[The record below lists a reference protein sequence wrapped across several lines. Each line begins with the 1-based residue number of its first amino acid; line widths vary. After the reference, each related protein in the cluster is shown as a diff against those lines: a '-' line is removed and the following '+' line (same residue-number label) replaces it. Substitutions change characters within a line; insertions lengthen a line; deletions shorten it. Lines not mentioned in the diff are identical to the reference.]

1 MLDCHAMKDASNTK
15 QGEGETTR
23 WQVPVAALT
32 IAGSDSGGGAGI
44 QADLRTFTAH
54 GLLGTTA
61 ITAITAQ
68 NTRGVIAWEAVSPS
82 LVVGQVEAVLDDLP
96 VRAAKTGM
104 LATRDIIAAVAATW
118 ERWGEGIPLV
128 VDPVMVSTSGHRL
141 LDADAERAMIERLL
155 PLAAV
160 VTPNRPEAA
169 ALTGLALDT
178 PAEVLA
184 QALAAMAPRAVIV
197 IKGGHRVGPA
207 TEVAMATDLVRSPD
221 GAVTWLEAPWVETTS
236 THGTGCT
243 LSAAIAARLA
253 LGSPTHEALIRAKD
267 YLSRAIANALPM
279 GHGHGPVDHLHV
291 FDR

>member
-1 MLDCHAMKDASNTK
+1 MKDASNTK
-15 QGEGETTR
+15 QGEGETAR
-23 WQVPVAALT
+23 WSVPVAALT

-44 QADLRTFTAH
+44 QADLRTFAAH

-82 LVVGQVEAVLDDLP
+82 LVVAQVEAVLDDLP

-141 LDADAERAMIERLL
+141 LDADAERAMIEQLL

-207 TEVAMATDLVRSPD
+207 TASATDLVRSPD

-267 YLSRAIANALPM
+267 YLSRAIANALPI